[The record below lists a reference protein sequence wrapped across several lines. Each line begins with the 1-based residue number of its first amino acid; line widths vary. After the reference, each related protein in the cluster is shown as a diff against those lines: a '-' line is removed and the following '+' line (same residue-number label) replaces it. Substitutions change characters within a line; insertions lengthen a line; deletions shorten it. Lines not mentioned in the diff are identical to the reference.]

1 MSQAYLALSA
11 PTQDITVTLRER
23 LSPFPAR
30 ASIQLLTLETHVKR
44 RAAVLSAF
52 LGLLAG
58 SAPAQTVKDVRSVL
72 EASLKAMG
80 GVNLKTIR
88 YSASGWSSRIG
99 QTYGLAEDWPHY
111 EVTGYARAI
120 DYDAKWS
127 REDYTRRQ
135 GSYPLLGRPPML
147 EERVTSILSGNY
159 AWDMR
164 GDVPVPLT
172 SLYLDGVSYSDLRQ
186 LELAI
191 TPHGFLKAAL
201 AAKDAT
207 AITLPIVGSSDAGLS
222 QNGRRVTIVSF
233 TMSTG
238 TTGKYRVNGTI
249 NDKNLVELTDT
260 WFPNPVY
267 GDMDY
272 EMRFTKYKNF
282 DGVQFPT
289 LVHVHQGDPRLNP
302 AHNYYEYN
310 VTDVKANVPVS
321 AIPVPE
327 AVRTAA
333 VPPVKVESQK
343 LADGVW
349 LLGGGTHNSV
359 LVEFKDFVAV
369 VEAPQNEARSLAV
382 IEEAG
387 RLAPGKLL
395 KYVVNTHHHFDHAG
409 GLRTYLS
416 QGTTVITHESNK
428 EYYLSIMFYPA
439 ARELQPDR
447 MSLYSPMYMISRRP
461 APIETVASFA
471 GGPGG
476 GAAKYVITDG
486 ERLLEVIHV
495 QDMAYEL
502 SDPSYAQGNHS
513 ADMLMAYL
521 PKEKIL
527 INADL
532 YSPPAQGSPTPTPT
546 AGMRTLYQN
555 MLKQKLDVDRHVPI
569 HGGVGTND
577 EFLKIVGQTGT
588 QNR

>member
-1 MSQAYLALSA
+1 MR
-11 PTQDITVTLRER
+11 TL
-23 LSPFPAR
+23 L
-30 ASIQLLTLETHVKR
+30 IC
-44 RAAVLSAF
+44 AAVV
-52 LGLLAG
+52 GLTAG
-58 SAPAQTVKDVRSVL
+58 TAPAQDVRDVRAVL
-72 EASLKAMG
+72 QASLKAMG
-80 GVNLKTIR
+80 GENLKTLR

-99 QTYGLAEDWPHY
+99 QTYGLAEDWPRY
-111 EVTGYARAI
+111 EVADYTREI
-120 DYDAKWS
+120 DYDAHWS

-135 GSYPLLGRPPML
+135 GKYPLLGRPPMR
-147 EERVTSILSGNY
+147 EERVTSILNGSY

-164 GDVPVPLT
+164 GDQPVPLT
-172 SLYLDGVSYSDLRQ
+172 SHYLDGVSYSDLRQ

-201 AAKDAT
+201 ASNDAK
-207 AITLPIVGSSDAGLS
+207 AITLPIVGPSDAGLS

-233 TMSTG
+233 TL
-238 TTGKYRVNGTI
+238 GKYRVNGTI

-272 EMRFTKYKNF
+272 EMRFTKYKDF

-289 LVHVHQGDPRLNP
+289 LLHVHQGDPRLNP
-302 AHNYYEYN
+302 AHNYYEYT
-310 VTDVKANVPVS
+310 VTDVKANLPVTVVP
-321 AIPVPE
+321 APD
-327 AVRTAA
+327 AVRTATLA
-333 VPPVKVESQK
+333 PVRVESQK
-343 LADGVW
+343 IADGVW

-359 LVEFKDFVAV
+359 LIDFKDFAAV

-382 IEEAG
+382 IAEVN
-387 RLAPGKLL
+387 RLAPGKLI

-416 QGTTVITHESNK
+416 QGTTVVTHESNRQ
-428 EYYLSIMFYPA
+428 YYMDIMFYPA
-439 ARELQPDR
+439 PRELQPDR
-447 MSLYSPMYMISRRP
+447 LAVFDPMYMISRRP

-486 ERLLEVIHV
+486 ARILEILHL

-502 SDPSYAQGNHS
+502 EDPSYTQGNHS
-513 ADMLMAYL
+513 ADMLIAYL

-532 YSPPAQGSPTPTPT
+532 YSPPVPGAPPSMPT
-546 AGMRTLYQN
+546 AAMRTLYQN
-555 MLKQKLDVDRHVPI
+555 MRKQKLDVAQHVPI
-569 HGGVGTND
+569 HGRVGSNE
-577 EFLKIVGQTGT
+577 EFVQIVSQ
-588 QNR
+588 REH

>member
-1 MSQAYLALSA
+1 M
-11 PTQDITVTLRER
+11 
-23 LSPFPAR
+23 
-30 ASIQLLTLETHVKR
+30 KR
-44 RAAVLSAF
+44 KAAVLAAF
-52 LGLLAG
+52 LGLIG
-58 SAPAQTVKDVRSVL
+58 SASAQTVKDVRSVL
-72 EASLKAMG
+72 EASLQAMG
-80 GVNLKTIR
+80 GANLKTIR
-88 YSASGWSSRIG
+88 YSGNGWSSRIG
-99 QTYGLAEDWPHY
+99 QTYGLAEDWPRY
-111 EVTGYARAI
+111 EVANYTRAI

-135 GSYPLLGRPPML
+135 GKDPLLGRPPMP

-159 AWDMR
+159 AWDMQ
-164 GDVPVPLT
+164 GDKPVPLT
-172 SLYLDGVSYSDLRQ
+172 SLYLDGVSYADLRE

-201 AAKDAT
+201 AAKDST
-207 AITLPIVGSSDAGLS
+207 AITLPIVGASDAGLS
-222 QNGRRVTIVSF
+222 QYGRKVTIVSF
-233 TMSTG
+233 TI
-238 TTGKYRVNGTI
+238 GKYRVNGTI
-249 NDKNLVELTDT
+249 NDRNLVELTDT

-272 EMRFTKYKNF
+272 EMRYTKYKNF
-282 DGVQFPT
+282 DGVQFPA

-310 VTDVKANVPVS
+310 VSDVKANVPVT
-321 AIPVPE
+321 AIPVPDV
-327 AVRTAA
+327 VRTAT
-333 VPPVKVESQK
+333 VPPVAVDSQK

-382 IEEAG
+382 IEEAS
-387 RLAPGKLL
+387 RLVPNKLI

-428 EYYLSIMFYPA
+428 EYYLGIMFYPA
-439 ARELQPDR
+439 ARGLQPDR
-447 MSLYSPMYMISRRP
+447 MALYSPMYTISRRP
-461 APIETVASFA
+461 APIETVASFG

-486 ERLLEVIHV
+486 ERILEIIHV

-502 SDPSYAQGNHS
+502 GDSSYTQGNHS

-532 YSPPAQGSPTPTPT
+532 YSPPAPGAATPAAT

-555 MLKQKLDVDRHVPI
+555 MRKQKLDVAQHVPI
-569 HGGVGTND
+569 HGRVGTND
-577 EFLKIVGQTGT
+577 EFLKIVGQPSAGS
-588 QNR
+588 R

>member
-1 MSQAYLALSA
+1 M
-11 PTQDITVTLRER
+11 
-23 LSPFPAR
+23 
-30 ASIQLLTLETHVKR
+30 KR
-44 RAAVLSAF
+44 MTAVLAAF
-52 LGLLAG
+52 LGLVGGTG
-58 SAPAQTVKDVRSVL
+58 SAQTVSDVRSVL

-80 GVNLKTIR
+80 GANLKTIQ
-88 YSASGWSSRIG
+88 YSGSGWSSRIG

-111 EVTGYARAI
+111 EVAGYTRVI
-120 DYDAKWS
+120 DYDARWS
-127 REDYTRRQ
+127 REDYIRRQ
-135 GSYPLLGRPPML
+135 GKYPLLGRPPMP
-147 EERVTSILSGNY
+147 EERITSILSGNY
-159 AWDMR
+159 AWDMQ
-164 GDVPVPLT
+164 GDKPTPLPG
-172 SLYLDGVSYSDLRQ
+172 LYLDGVPYPDLRN
-186 LELAI
+186 LELVI

-207 AITLPIVGSSDAGLS
+207 AITLPIVGPSDFGLS
-222 QNGRRVTIVSF
+222 QGGRKVTIVSF
-233 TMSTG
+233 TM
-238 TTGKYRVNGTI
+238 GKYRVNGTI
-249 NDKNLVELTDT
+249 NDQNLVELTDT

-272 EMRFTKYKNF
+272 EMRYTKYKNF
-282 DGVQFPT
+282 DGVMFPT

-302 AHNYYEYN
+302 AHNYYEYAI
-310 VTDVKANVPVS
+310 TDVKANMPVTLM
-321 AIPVPE
+321 PVPDVVRM
-327 AVRTAA
+327 AVA
-333 VPPVKVESQK
+333 PPVRVESRK

-359 LVEFKDFVAV
+359 LVEFKDFAAV

-382 IEEAG
+382 IEEVN
-387 RLAPGKLL
+387 RLVANKPI

-428 EYYLSIMFYPA
+428 PYYLDIMFYPA
-439 ARELQPDR
+439 PRELQPDR
-447 MSLYSPMYMISRRP
+447 MALYSPMYMISRRP

-486 ERLLEVIHV
+486 DHILEIFHV

-502 SDPSYAQGNHS
+502 EDPSFAQGNHS

-527 INADL
+527 IHADL
-532 YSPPAQGSPTPTPT
+532 YSPPEPGAPLPAPT

-555 MLKQKLDVDRHVPI
+555 MLKQKLDVAQHVPI
-569 HGGVGTND
+569 HGRIGTNE
-577 EFLKIVGQTGT
+577 EFVKIVGK
-588 QNR
+588 